1 MFKQL
6 TTLLLLTTA
15 AQAHRDD
22 GNQQILSVNDKF
34 MSEQWSKKYGNQTD
48 HAFSGPLW
56 FERVTYERCL
66 DDTEL
71 KTPFDIAILGMPFD
85 TGVSYRPGARFGPFA
100 IRSGSRRMS
109 EAWGYTL
116 SWGVNPYSLGSKVV
130 DCGDVPVS
138 PYDNTLAV
146 DQMEVAYST
155 LLSRPVMNETSFGSN
170 ITRGLALDGK
180 AHPRIVSLGGDHTV
194 VLPILR
200 SLHKVYG
207 RVSVIHFDAHLDTW
221 AGLTDPASRSRINHG
236 TFFYIASKEGLMSS
250 RCIHA
255 GIRCKMGGP
264 ADLKN
269 DDSVGFQVIS
279 ADDIDDLGIPE
290 IIKRIRA
297 RVGDTPVYMSLDIDV
312 LDPAIAPA
320 TGTPEAGGWTAREVK
335 RIIRGLAGLNFVGA
349 DVVEVSPS
357 YDNAEITGILAADI
371 VHDFLAMML
380 TDAPPRRIKGRSDPF
395 PAVGSDLSL
404 FVISY
409 LPTSGCEI
417 ILVGP
422 QVLLNTWSRIS
433 RENEE
438 TRLFLCIFSRSVPV
452 QTSAAAHAHH
462 HYDQDEYILSIN
474 NNDDYKT
481 EHWAKKYGKQI
492 DQTFSGPLS
501 FSHVTYERC
510 LDDIAAKT
518 PFDIA
523 ILGMPFDTGVTY
535 RSGARFGPFAIR
547 SGARRQRET
556 RGYTMSWGADP
567 YSLGSKVVDC
577 GDVPVSP
584 FDNALAVDQ
593 MEVAYSTLLARPV
606 ANATA
611 FGSNG
616 TQALALDGKAH
627 PRIISLGGDHTIVL
641 PILRALHKVYGPISV
656 IHFDAHLDT
665 WAAYPGQATEQSRVT
680 HGTFFFLA
688 AEEGLMSSRCIHA
701 GIRCK
706 MNGPAD
712 LQNDDTVGFQV
723 ISTDD
728 IDDLGIPDIIK
739 RIRARVGDTPVYLSL
754 DIDVLDP
761 GIAPATGTPEAGGW
775 TSREVKRILRGLA
788 GLNFVGADVVE
799 VAPSYDHA
807 EITGIAAAD
816 IVHDFLTM
824 MLTDAPPGGAASLP
838 VQGVDP
844 QSSSVKDEL

>member
-6 TTLLLLTTA
+6 IAALLL
-15 AQAHRDD
+15 
-22 GNQQILSVNDKF
+22 
-34 MSEQWSKKYGNQTD
+34 
-48 HAFSGPLW
+48 
-56 FERVTYERCL
+56 
-66 DDTEL
+66 
-71 KTPFDIAILGMPFD
+71 
-85 TGVSYRPGARFGPFA
+85 
-100 IRSGSRRMS
+100 
-109 EAWGYTL
+109 
-116 SWGVNPYSLGSKVV
+116 
-130 DCGDVPVS
+130 
-138 PYDNTLAV
+138 
-146 DQMEVAYST
+146 
-155 LLSRPVMNETSFGSN
+155 
-170 ITRGLALDGK
+170 
-180 AHPRIVSLGGDHTV
+180 
-194 VLPILR
+194 
-200 SLHKVYG
+200 
-207 RVSVIHFDAHLDTW
+207 
-221 AGLTDPASRSRINHG
+221 
-236 TFFYIASKEGLMSS
+236 
-250 RCIHA
+250 
-255 GIRCKMGGP
+255 
-264 ADLKN
+264 
-269 DDSVGFQVIS
+269 
-279 ADDIDDLGIPE
+279 
-290 IIKRIRA
+290 
-297 RVGDTPVYMSLDIDV
+297 
-312 LDPAIAPA
+312 
-320 TGTPEAGGWTAREVK
+320 
-335 RIIRGLAGLNFVGA
+335 
-349 DVVEVSPS
+349 
-357 YDNAEITGILAADI
+357 
-371 VHDFLAMML
+371 
-380 TDAPPRRIKGRSDPF
+380 
-395 PAVGSDLSL
+395 
-404 FVISY
+404 
-409 LPTSGCEI
+409 
-417 ILVGP
+417 
-422 QVLLNTWSRIS
+422 
-433 RENEE
+433 
-438 TRLFLCIFSRSVPV
+438 
-452 QTSAAAHAHH
+452 SAAAHAHH

-510 LDDIAAKT
+510 LDDIEAKT

-535 RSGARFGPFAIR
+535 RPGARFGPFAIR

-556 RGYTMSWGADP
+556 RGYTMSWGTDP

-611 FGSNG
+611 SGSNG
-616 TQALALDGKAH
+616 TQTLALDDQAH

-641 PILRALHKVYGPISV
+641 PILRALHKVYGPVSV

-728 IDDLGIPDIIK
+728 IDDLGIPEIIK

-824 MLTDAPPGGAASLP
+824 MLTDAPPGGTGTGSLP
-838 VQGVDP
+838 VREVDSQFSP
-844 QSSSVKDEL
+844 AKDEL